1 MYHLFR
7 AGVKIYRMKNLAAR
21 NRIFIKQI
29 HELGEWLG
37 FETRNKYGVFDADG
51 APIGFAAE
59 QQKGILGFFMRQYLG
74 HWRSFTLL
82 FFHNDRSVFLRAEHP
97 FRFYFQRL
105 EIFDA
110 TGAFIGALQRRFSI
124 LSKRFD
130 VESASGQVICTVD
143 SPFWKFWTFPFIIQ
157 DKEVAVVSKKWS
169 GAISEIFTDR
179 DNFMV
184 EYFSP
189 LLDETHRRLIL
200 AAALFIDLQYFEAK
214 ASNKTN
220 LWS

>member
-74 HWRSFTLL
+74 
-82 FFHNDRSVFLRAEHP
+82 
-97 FRFYFQRL
+97 
-105 EIFDA
+105 
-110 TGAFIGALQRRFSI
+110 RRGC
-124 LSKRFD
+124 RW
-130 VESASGQVICTVD
+130 A
-143 SPFWKFWTFPFIIQ
+143 
-157 DKEVAVVSKKWS
+157 
-169 GAISEIFTDR
+169 
-179 DNFMV
+179 
-184 EYFSP
+184 
-189 LLDETHRRLIL
+189 H
-200 AAALFIDLQYFEAK
+200 
-214 ASNKTN
+214 
-220 LWS
+220 